1 LSWYLG
7 QLEYEEINLK
17 FQNFYKKLKE
27 KGKDLDYKTFN
38 KKLFQSELSLKDKNV
53 NIDELIKRLDNFVL

>member
-1 LSWYLG
+1 LSSYLG
-7 QLEYEEINLK
+7 QLGYEEINLK